1 MSEITLE
8 CPFNNGEHN
17 NCDFKTH
24 SEVEYLNHTKSHNPI
39 ILKPEERLWEKRLQ
53 VAIKYATNDPKKPWM
68 FAKHMWDNKPKNMF
82 CNTLEDT
89 LMDFGIVYNDIYI
102 GLAES
107 TGGFNRSSNP

>member
-39 ILKPEERLWEKRLQ
+39 ILKPEEKNVKIITEAELMEMVRKT
-53 VAIKYATNDPKKPWM
+53 YDPFHSTETKSSSSY
-68 FAKHMWDNKPKNMF
+68 FASILVCKF
-82 CNTLEDT
+82 
-89 LMDFGIVYNDIYI
+89 V
-102 GLAES
+102 
-107 TGGFNRSSNP
+107 